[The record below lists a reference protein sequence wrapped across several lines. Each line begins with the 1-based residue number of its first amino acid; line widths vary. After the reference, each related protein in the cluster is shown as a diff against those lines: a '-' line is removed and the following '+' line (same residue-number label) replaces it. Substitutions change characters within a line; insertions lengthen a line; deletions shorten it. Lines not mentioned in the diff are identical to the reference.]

1 MSWIPHVTGTA
12 IAAALALG
20 LAACSSDVTPEP
32 VETSPVATAAPAP
45 VETTEPA
52 PVEETPAEPEIVA
65 DEFSQVVDGV
75 LYQGTEKA
83 PVWIGDDTPGQAP
96 AIDAQIPDAT
106 TVASGWTEQAN
117 QVLDSGKYL
126 IRITYHANGSGERD
140 GFNWAVV
147 KVNDYGNARVVE
159 SGPTVATIDE
169 AAAGPFTLDGRTLDR
184 AEYVPVI
191 VTD

>member
-1 MSWIPHVTGTA
+1 MARRRTTTMSWIPHVTGTA

-52 PVEETPAEPEIVA
+52 PV
-65 DEFSQVVDGV
+65 
-75 LYQGTEKA
+75 
-83 PVWIGDDTPGQAP
+83 DDTPGQAP